1 MSVDVMTFGCRLNI
15 VESEAMKNQAQAAGH
30 TNLMIVNTCAVTA
43 EATRQARQAIRRLKR
58 ERPDL
63 DILVTGCA
71 AQIDPA
77 MFGMMP
83 EVKQVIGNHEKSK
96 ADTWIRLADPTH
108 QAERIE
114 VTDIMEIR
122 ETAEH
127 LLDGFEG
134 RTRAFVQIQNGCD
147 HRCTFCII
155 PYGRGP
161 SRSVPMG
168 AIVEQIKKLVDR
180 GYREV
185 VLTGVDMTS
194 WGADLPATPKL
205 GQLVKD
211 ILKHNIDLPRLRL
224 SSIDSIEADPD
235 LIEAIAGDKR
245 VMPHL
250 HLSLQAGDNVILKRM
265 KRRHLR
271 EDSIAFCSD
280 LKKSRP
286 DIVFGADLI
295 AGFPTETDDMFAQ
308 SLDLIDA
315 CDLTYLHIFPF
326 SPREGTPAAKMPQ
339 LPKTIVRERAR
350 LLREKGQE
358 RLNAFLSKQIG
369 KEHRIL
375 IEKELLGRAE
385 NFAPVRFA
393 TPQQQGQIV
402 TTQIAGTTDQELI
415 AVL

>member
-1 MSVDVMTFGCRLNI
+1 MTFGCRLNI

-30 TNLMIVNTCAVTA
+30 SNLMIVNTCAVTA

-58 ERPDL
+58 ERPDM

-77 MFGMMP
+77 MFGKMP
-83 EVKQVIGNHEKSK
+83 EVKHIIGNHEKSK
-96 ADTWIRLADPTH
+96 ADTWIKLADPTH
-108 QAERIE
+108 QSERIE
-114 VTDIMEIR
+114 VTDIMDIR

-127 LLDGFEG
+127 LLEGFEG
-134 RTRAFVQIQNGCD
+134 RTRAFVQIQNGCN

-205 GQLVKD
+205 GHLVKS
-211 ILKHNIDLPRLRL
+211 ILKHNSDLPRLRL

-250 HLSLQAGDNVILKRM
+250 HLSLQAGDNMILKRM

-271 EDSIAFCSD
+271 EDSIAFCAE
-280 LKKSRP
+280 LKAKRP

-339 LPKTIVRERAR
+339 LPKDIVRERAR
-350 LLREKGQE
+350 LLREKGQT
-358 RLNAFLSKQIG
+358 RLNAFLAKQIG
-369 KEHRIL
+369 TDHAIL
-375 IEKELLGRAE
+375 IEKDLLGRAE

-393 TPQQQGQIV
+393 TPQQHGTIV
-402 TTQIAGTTDQELI
+402 NARITGSDGQELI
-415 AVL
+415 AGL

>member
-1 MSVDVMTFGCRLNI
+1 MSVEVMTFGCRLNS
-15 VESEAMKNQAQAAGH
+15 VKSEAMKNQAEAAGH
-30 TNLMIVNTCAVTA
+30 DNLVIINTCAVTA

-58 ERPDL
+58 EYPDK

-77 MFGMMP
+77 MFAKMP
-83 EVKQVIGNHEKSK
+83 EVKQVIGNHEKNK
-96 ADTWIRLADPTH
+96 ADTWIKLADPT
-108 QAERIE
+108 QDAQKIL

-155 PYGRGP
+155 PYGRGN

-168 AIVEQIKKLVDR
+168 TIVEQIKHLVER
-180 GYREV
+180 GYKEV

-205 GQLVKD
+205 GHLVKA
-211 ILKHNIDLPRLRL
+211 ILKHTPDLPRLRL
-224 SSIDSIEADPD
+224 SSINSIEADPD
-235 LIEAIAGDKR
+235 LIEAIAEDAR

-250 HLSLQAGDNVILKRM
+250 HLSLQSGDNMILKRM
-265 KRRHLR
+265 KRRHAR
-271 EDSIAFCSD
+271 EDSIAFCSA

-286 DIVFGADLI
+286 DITFGADLI
-295 AGFPTETDDMFAQ
+295 AGFPTETQAMFQQ
-308 SLDLIDA
+308 SLDLIDE

-339 LPKTIVRERAR
+339 LPKEIVRERAKI
-350 LLREKGQE
+350 LREKGQE
-358 RLNAFLSKQIG
+358 RLTAFLAKQVG
-369 KEHRIL
+369 VQHHVL
-375 IEKELLGRAE
+375 IEKNLLGRAE
-385 NFAPVRFA
+385 NFAPVRFS

-402 TTQIAGTTDQELI
+402 TTQISACNGQELV
-415 AVL
+415 AAD